1 MADHPDHCRS
11 GPLESPH
18 QSVEPACG
26 FVEAFEHVDLA
37 VLADKRDGESV
48 AVRMKADAPGQDGV
62 RRRIQRGE
70 LLLDAGFDID
80 RDQPLNGVLRRRVPV
95 KIERNERQRCLI
107 KNAGSWGLW
116 SRAEPEKRGITPARP
131 QARDDSVALLSMFDD
146 VRDKT
151 SAAKEWDRL
160 INLPAEGPRSP
171 ESGPQP
177 RTGDTTGAAISPR
190 YKSPCHPPIR

>member
-1 MADHPDHCRS
+1 
-11 GPLESPH
+11 
-18 QSVEPACG
+18 
-26 FVEAFEHVDLA
+26 

-107 KNAGSWGLW
+107 K
-116 SRAEPEKRGITPARP
+116 KRRIVEAL
-131 QARDDSVALLSMFDD
+131 VALGTRETAESLRRDHRPAMILSH
-146 VRDKT
+146 
-151 SAAKEWDRL
+151 
-160 INLPAEGPRSP
+160 
-171 ESGPQP
+171 
-177 RTGDTTGAAISPR
+177 
-190 YKSPCHPPIR
+190 Y

>member
-1 MADHPDHCRS
+1 MLDNPDHCRS
-11 GPLESPH
+11 GSLESPH
-18 QSVEPACG
+18 QSVEPGCG

-80 RDQPLNGVLRRRVPV
+80 QDQPLNGVLRYRVPV

-107 KNAGSWGLW
+107 KNAGSWRLSLALGT
-116 SRAEPEKRGITPARP
+116 RETAESLRHDH
-131 QARDDSVALLSMFDD
+131 ARDDSVALLSMFDD

-151 SAAKEWDRL
+151 
-160 INLPAEGPRSP
+160 
-171 ESGPQP
+171 
-177 RTGDTTGAAISPR
+177 
-190 YKSPCHPPIR
+190 

>member
-1 MADHPDHCRS
+1 MRS
-11 GPLESPH
+11 TFPWARPLYGSPTIRTTA
-18 QSVEPACG
+18 VPARLNRRISRSNQGCG

-80 RDQPLNGVLRRRVPV
+80 RDQPLNGVLRCRVPV

-107 KNAGSWGLW
+107 KNAGSWRLW
-116 SRAEPEKRGITPARP
+116 SRSEPEKRRNHSGATTPAMI
-131 QARDDSVALLSMFDD
+131 LSH
-146 VRDKT
+146 
-151 SAAKEWDRL
+151 
-160 INLPAEGPRSP
+160 
-171 ESGPQP
+171 
-177 RTGDTTGAAISPR
+177 
-190 YKSPCHPPIR
+190 Y

>member
-1 MADHPDHCRS
+1 M
-11 GPLESPH
+11 
-18 QSVEPACG
+18 
-26 FVEAFEHVDLA
+26 
-37 VLADKRDGESV
+37 LADKRDGESV

-95 KIERNERQRCLI
+95 KIERNERQPLPDQERRIVGALVARG
-107 KNAGSWGLW
+107 NQRNG
-116 SRAEPEKRGITPARP
+116 GITPARP

-160 INLPAEGPRSP
+160 INLPAEQPKDHARQNQAHSREREIPPGRPFHLAINLLAIHRYG
-171 ESGPQP
+171 ESESK
-177 RTGDTTGAAISPR
+177 RTF
-190 YKSPCHPPIR
+190 

>member
-1 MADHPDHCRS
+1 
-11 GPLESPH
+11 
-18 QSVEPACG
+18 
-26 FVEAFEHVDLA
+26 
-37 VLADKRDGESV
+37 
-48 AVRMKADAPGQDGV
+48 MKADAPGQDGV

-107 KNAGSWGLW
+107 KSTGSWRLW
-116 SRAEPEKRGITPARP
+116 SRAEAEKRRNYSGATN
-131 QARDDSVALLSMFDD
+131 ARDDSVALLSMFDD

-160 INLPAEGPRSP
+160 INLAAERPRSP
-171 ESGPQP
+171 EAGPQR
-177 RTGDTTGAAISPR
+177 RTGETTGPAI
-190 YKSPCHPPIR
+190 

>member
-1 MADHPDHCRS
+1 MRTT
-11 GPLESPH
+11 L
-18 QSVEPACG
+18 
-26 FVEAFEHVDLA
+26 
-37 VLADKRDGESV
+37 KRDGESV

-107 KNAGSWGLW
+107 KNAGSCGLW
-116 SRAEPEKRGITPARP
+116 SRAEPEKRRNHSGATTK
-131 QARDDSVALLSMFDD
+131 ARDDSVALLSMFDD

-151 SAAKEWDRL
+151 SAAEELDRL

>member
-1 MADHPDHCRS
+1 MDGRQAVHRWPSSGTAPHFGRNADHPDHCRS

-18 QSVEPACG
+18 QSVEPGCG

-116 SRAEPEKRGITPARP
+116 SRAEPEKTAESLRRDHRPAMI
-131 QARDDSVALLSMFDD
+131 LSH
-146 VRDKT
+146 
-151 SAAKEWDRL
+151 
-160 INLPAEGPRSP
+160 
-171 ESGPQP
+171 
-177 RTGDTTGAAISPR
+177 
-190 YKSPCHPPIR
+190 Y